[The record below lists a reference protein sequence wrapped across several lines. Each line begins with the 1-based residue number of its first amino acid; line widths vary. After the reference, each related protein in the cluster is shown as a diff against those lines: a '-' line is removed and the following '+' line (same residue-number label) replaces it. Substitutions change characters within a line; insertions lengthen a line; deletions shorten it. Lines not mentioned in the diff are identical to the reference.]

1 MPETPYRLGWFATGR
16 GPGSRR
22 LLTAAHEAITS
33 GELPARIEY
42 VFCNREQ
49 GEAEGS
55 DEFIRLVHSYD
66 LPLITLSSRKFRH
79 AWTGARQWRSLFD
92 HEVLQRISSY
102 PVNLIVLAGYM
113 LIFGKDL
120 CRAHS
125 VLNLHPAA
133 PGGPEGTW
141 QEVIWSLIAQKAS
154 ESGVMT
160 HLATEAVDKGPV
172 VTYCLFPIRGQEFD
186 QGWSQIEGSSI
197 EDIQAQEGET
207 NSLFM
212 AIRKAQVER
221 EVPLLLSTLH
231 AFAEGRLHM
240 EKGRVSFARKRSS
253 NGYDMTKE
261 IEALLRR
268 RR

>member
-1 MPETPYRLGWFATGR
+1 MSETPYRLGWFATGR

-22 LLTAAHEAITS
+22 LLTAAHEAIKS
-33 GELPARIEY
+33 GALPAQIEY
-42 VFCNREQ
+42 VFCNREE

-55 DEFIRLVHSYD
+55 DEFIRLVRSYN
-66 LPLITLSSRKFRH
+66 LPLVTLSSRKFRR
-79 AWTGARQWRSLFD
+79 AWTGAKQWRDLFD
-92 HEVLQRISSY
+92 NEVLQRISLYSAD
-102 PVNLIVLAGYM
+102 LIVLAGYM

-172 VTYCLFPIRGQEFD
+172 VTYCLFPIRGRGFD
-186 QGWSQIEGSSI
+186 QGWSQIGRSSI
-197 EDIQAQEGET
+197 EDIQAQEGEA

-221 EVPLLLSTLH
+221 EVPLLLSTLR
-231 AFAEGRLHM
+231 AFAEGRLRIKEGH
-240 EKGRVSFARKRSS
+240 VSFARKRSS
-253 NGYDMTKE
+253 NGYDLTKE
-261 IEALLRR
+261 IQALLLKRP
-268 RR
+268 